1 MQKYLLLLLMCL
13 VGMIEA
19 QAGIKYEKIASG
31 SYVLT
36 FSNSSDATYSWS
48 SLPNEVK
55 TATSVTIV
63 TEGTS
68 KLSDSD
74 VYKIIG
80 DRSNDPFFTK
90 LMTLDMSD
98 AQLNNYSSLAFMALD
113 KLKKLETYVFPRNID
128 KIPRLDNDKGMFM
141 DNTHI
146 KTVYML
152 EKDETGLSVFTDIP
166 DKTFMNAKNLTT
178 VRIPEGVIRIG
189 ESAFAGD
196 TNDKAPSFEAIH
208 FPNTLQRIEKNAFA
222 YNPSLTSVTIPAS
235 VTFIG
240 YSAFQYNKS
249 MTDVYV
255 LGNDVKIQDG
265 AFNQEETYNFNC
277 NKTGTVV
284 PKDWKTTSHI
294 NNATPSPLQLHIPNN
309 DDAKKRYMNP
319 YLRALNDPRIK
330 DEWLNSESAFNSNY
344 GTIQNILR
352 EYEGVDPNQTE
363 YFKPVNGEIKY
374 VKMADGCRY
383 FRNGNGKFSPGYG
396 NSGKPE
402 YGACGDYAGWRNF
415 MLAAT
420 DLEKKIWNEGR
431 LIESRWY
438 SAVFPFDMTYNQVIT
453 TYGVGTDVRE
463 FSYVNQHESA
473 DGQIIR
479 TVTFLKEPEVKD
491 KKKDVYVKTGRPY
504 MIHPGVRSVPVNP
517 STRSASNEPVYRT
530 IAGVDVSA
538 ANGEIASG
546 ANLETVEGD
555 LVNGNLRGP
564 EPKPIEK
571 KAYTFKGTYKQTDIP
586 ANTFFLGIKKG
597 DLSTLGFYITR
608 VELKDKWTAFTSV
621 VRKTDDSSNSY
632 AKSMDLGFTDII
644 EDNLGITTAVEN
656 AVVNES
662 SKNNGVVY
670 NLSGQAV
677 RENNA
682 SLEGLSK
689 GVYVVNGKK
698 IVVR

>member
-63 TEGTS
+63 TKDGY
-68 KLSDSD
+68 KLTT
-74 VYKIIG
+74 
-80 DRSNDPFFTK
+80 NDMEK
-90 LMTLDMSD
+90 LMGNDETVSGSSVSSVFANSLQKLDMSEAELTNYND
-98 AQLNNYSSLAFMALD
+98 LKFMRTASNGNYGLN
-113 KLKKLETYVFPRNID
+113 KLKYFEFP
-128 KIPRLDNDKGMFM
+128 K
-141 DNTHI
+141 NT
-146 KTVYML
+146 TV
-152 EKDETGLSVFTDIP
+152 IP
-166 DKTFMNAKNLTT
+166 DAMFHNNHSIEEVVMWENDDTNLSLFETIPNNCFQCCSKLRS
-178 VRIPEGVIRIG
+178 VRIPEGVKYIG
-189 ESAFAGD
+189 NNAFGG
-196 TNDKAPSFEAIH
+196 TETEPAPIIDAIH
-208 FPNTLQRIEKNAFA
+208 LPNTLETIGENAFA
-222 YNPSLTSVTIPAS
+222 YNSVLTSIIIPAN
-235 VTFIG
+235 VTAIG
-240 YSAFQYNKS
+240 KSAFQYNNNLE
-249 MTDVYV
+249 DVYV
-255 LGNDVKIQDG
+255 LGNHVITCDG
-265 AFNQEETYNFNC
+265 AFNEEFTYDGFNY
-277 NKTGTVV
+277 NNRNDGNSSVV
-284 PKDWKTTSHI
+284 TINDWKSNKNYVKH
-294 NNATPSPLQLHIPNN
+294 PLRLHIPK
-309 DDAKKRYMNP
+309 DSEAYKYCVNP
-319 YLRALNDPRIK
+319 YLRALNDLTEQELKNANSSAVKAKLVSYGIPDYKAYLFAEQKNWVVMDGYRLFNK
-330 DEWLNSESAFNSNY
+330 GNEVHNSEY
-344 GTIQNILR
+344 G
-352 EYEGVDPNQTE
+352 
-363 YFKPVNGEIKY
+363 
-374 VKMADGCRY
+374 
-383 FRNGNGKFSPGYG
+383 
-396 NSGKPE
+396 
-402 YGACGDYAGWRNF
+402 GWRNF
-415 MLAAT
+415 MLVAC
-420 DLEKKIWNEGR
+420 DVEKKTWHDGR

-438 SAVFPFDMTYNQVIT
+438 SAVFPFSMSYNQLMS

-479 TVTFLKEPEVKD
+479 TVTFLKEPAMPAGGKNAEGYVVK
-491 KKKDVYVKTGRPY
+491 GRPY

-546 ANLETVEGD
+546 ANLETVTGD
-555 LVNGNLRGP
+555 LVNGNVKG
-564 EPKPIEK
+564 PKPQLIDE
-571 KAYTFKGTYKQTDIP
+571 KAYTFKGTYKDTDVP
-586 ANTFFLGIKKG
+586 AYTFFLGIKNG
-597 DLSTLGFYITR
+597 DLSTLGFYVTR
-608 VELKDKWTAFTSV
+608 VELKGKWKEFTAV

>member
-1 MQKYLLLLLMCL
+1 
-13 VGMIEA
+13 MIEA
-19 QAGIKYEKIASG
+19 QAGIKYEKIATG

-36 FSNSSDATYSWS
+36 FSSSSDATYSWS
-48 SLPNEVK
+48 SLPSEVK
-55 TATSVTIV
+55 NATSVTIV
-63 TEGTS
+63 SEGS
-68 KLSDSD
+68 YKLSDSD
-74 VYKIIG
+74 VYQITG
-80 DRSNDPFFTK
+80 DRSNSPFFTQLK
-90 LMTLDMSD
+90 TLDMAD
-98 AQLNNYSSLAFMALD
+98 AQLKNYSSLAFMALD
-113 KLKKLETYVFPRNID
+113 KLKSLETYVFPRNID

-152 EKDETGLSVFTDIP
+152 EKDETGLSNYTEIP

-178 VRIPEGVIRIG
+178 VRIPEGVTRIG
-189 ESAFAGD
+189 VSAFGGD

-208 FPNTLQRIEKNAFA
+208 LPNTLQRIEQNAFA
-222 YNPSLTSVTIPAS
+222 CNPSLTSVTIPAN
-235 VTFIG
+235 VTYIG
-240 YSAFQYNKS
+240 KSAFQYNKS

-255 LGNDVKIQDG
+255 LGDNVKIQDG
-265 AFNQEETYNFNC
+265 AFNEEETYNFNC

-284 PKDWKTTSHI
+284 PKDWKSTSHI

-309 DDAKKRYMNP
+309 DVAKQRYMNP
-319 YLRALNDPRIK
+319 YLRALNDSRIK
-330 DEWLNSESAFNSNY
+330 DEWLNSTYAFESNY
-344 GTIQNILR
+344 GTIQSILR
-352 EYEGVDPNQTE
+352 EYEGVDPNQME
-363 YFKPVNGEIKY
+363 FFKPVNGDVKY
-374 VKMADGCRY
+374 VKMADGSRY
-383 FRNGNGKFSPGYG
+383 FRNGNGKFAAGYG
-396 NSGKPE
+396 SSGKPE

-415 MLAAT
+415 MLAAA

-431 LIESRWY
+431 LVESRWY

-463 FSYVNQHESA
+463 FSYVNQHENA

-479 TVTFLKEPEVKD
+479 TVTFLKEPTVKD

-504 MIHPGVRSVPVNP
+504 MIHPGVRSVPVTTTK
-517 STRSASNEPVYRT
+517 SGSEPVYRT
-530 IAGVDVSA
+530 IAGVDVTA

-546 ANLETVEGD
+546 ANLETVSGD
-555 LVNGNLRGP
+555 LVNGNLRGS

-571 KAYTFKGTYKQTDIP
+571 KAYTFRGTYKLTDIP

-597 DLSTLGFYITR
+597 DVSTLGFYITR

-621 VRKTDDSSNSY
+621 VRKTDESSNSY
-632 AKSMDLGFTDII
+632 AKPMDLGFTDII
-644 EDNLGITTAVEN
+644 VDDFGITTAVES
-656 AVVNES
+656 AAVNES

-670 NLSGQAV
+670 NLSGQAI

>member
-1 MQKYLLLLLMCL
+1 MCL

-19 QAGIKYEKIASG
+19 QAGIKVKEIAG
-31 SYVLT
+31 TYVLT

-48 SLPNEVK
+48 TLKNEVK

-63 TEGTS
+63 TEGS
-68 KLSDSD
+68 YKLLDSD
-74 VYKIIG
+74 VYNIIG
-80 DRSNDPFFTK
+80 NDSQSPVMPK
-90 LMTLDMSD
+90 LVTLDMAD
-98 AQLNNYSSLAFMALD
+98 AQLKDYSTLGYMNKD
-113 KLKKLETYVFPRNID
+113 HLKELESYTFPRNID
-128 KIPRLDNDKGMFM
+128 AIPRLYGSQGMFF
-141 DNTHI
+141 NNQHI
-146 KTVYML
+146 KTVIML
-152 EKDETGLSVFTDIP
+152 EKDETGLSNYTDIP
-166 DKTFMNAKNLTT
+166 DYTFWGAKNLTT
-178 VRIPEGVIRIG
+178 VRIPEGITRIG
-189 ESAFAGD
+189 EGAFGAD
-196 TNDKAPSFEAIH
+196 SNDNAPSFETIH
-208 FPNTLQRIEKNAFA
+208 FPNTLQRIEDNAFA
-222 YNPSLTSVTIPAS
+222 FNPSLKSVTIPAN
-235 VTFIG
+235 VNHIG
-240 YSAFQYNKS
+240 KSAFQYNKS

-255 LGNDVKIQDG
+255 LGEDVKIMNG
-265 AFNQEETYNFNC
+265 AFNEQETYNFNC
-277 NKTGTVV
+277 QTTGTVV
-284 PKDWKTTSHI
+284 PTDWKTTSGI
-294 NNATPSPLQLHIPNN
+294 SNATPSPLQLHIP
-309 DDAKKRYMNP
+309 DTDVAKQRYINP

-352 EYEGVDPNQTE
+352 EYEGVDPNQME
-363 YFKPVNGEIKY
+363 FFKPVNDEVKY
-374 VKMADGCRY
+374 VKMADGKRY
-383 FRNGNGKFSPGYG
+383 FRNGNGKFAGYG
-396 NSGKPE
+396 GG
-402 YGACGDYAGWRNF
+402 GAVGDYAGWRNF
-415 MLAAT
+415 MLAAA
-420 DLEKKIWNEGR
+420 DVEKKIWHEGR

-438 SAVFPFDMTYNQVIT
+438 SAVFPFNMSYNQLMT

-479 TVTFLKEPEVKD
+479 TVTFLKEPAMPAGGKNAEGYVVK
-491 KKKDVYVKTGRPY
+491 GRPY

-538 ANGEIASG
+538 ANGEIESG
-546 ANLETVEGD
+546 ANLETVTGD
-555 LVNGNLRGP
+555 LVNGNVKG
-564 EPKPIEK
+564 PKPQLIDE
-571 KAYTFKGTYKQTDIP
+571 KAYTFKGTYKDADVP
-586 ANTFFLGIKKG
+586 AYTFFLGIKNG
-597 DLSTLGFYITR
+597 DLSTLGFYVTR
-608 VELKDKWTAFTSV
+608 VELKGKWKEFTAV

-644 EDNLGITTAVEN
+644 VDDFGITTAVEN

-662 SKNNGVVY
+662 SKNSGVVY